1 MGKVIRKSLPRELS
15 IGLLLLI
22 FILSFVLSGQ
32 IFASGSGND
41 GKNIYLG
48 MVLVAIAVV
57 TMVLILWEEL
67 LFPVKILNPEQGEV
81 IFRNHRTKLK
91 FQVLIYCTIPV
102 IFAFIY
108 LEYQLNLIRFIIW
121 AGICIVIPAAAK
133 LISGINNYNDFLKL
147 TDDAIEY
154 KNNKEVGTLEV
165 KEIQH
170 ITLVKDERKVL
181 HKIEVA
187 MNDGKSVMI
196 DLDEMELEAFY
207 QTIDK
212 YIWIHYK
219 RLIR

>member
-48 MVLVAIAVV
+48 MVLVAVAVV

-67 LFPVKILNPEQGEV
+67 LFPVKLLNPEQGEV

-108 LEYQLNLIRFIIW
+108 LEYQLNLVRFIIW
-121 AGICIVIPAAAK
+121 AGVCIVIPAAAK

-154 KNNKEVGTLEV
+154 KNNKEVGNLEV
-165 KEIQH
+165 KEIKH

>member
-121 AGICIVIPAAAK
+121 A
-133 LISGINNYNDFLKL
+133 
-147 TDDAIEY
+147 
-154 KNNKEVGTLEV
+154 
-165 KEIQH
+165 
-170 ITLVKDERKVL
+170 
-181 HKIEVA
+181 
-187 MNDGKSVMI
+187 
-196 DLDEMELEAFY
+196 
-207 QTIDK
+207 
-212 YIWIHYK
+212 
-219 RLIR
+219 

>member
-165 KEIQH
+165 KGIQQ

-219 RLIR
+219 RLIK

>member
-219 RLIR
+219 RLIK